1 MNRLPRPSASLVISI
16 IALVAACSGSA
27 VAASLI
33 TSKQIKDGTVQVK
46 DLSKKARS
54 SLAGQRGAAGAS
66 GAKGDKG
73 EPGAQGVQGPKG
85 EVGAKGE
92 RGETGPRGPSNAFTR
107 QRDGY
112 SGAPF

>member
-54 SLAGQRGAAGAS
+54 SLAGQRGAAGAA
-66 GAKGDKG
+66 GARGDKGDKG
-73 EPGAQGVQGPKG
+73 EAGAQGIQGPKG
-85 EVGAKGE
+85 DTGEKGE
-92 RGETGPRGPSNAFTR
+92 RGETGAR
-107 QRDGY
+107 
-112 SGAPF
+112 